1 MDGEKLRHRLFL
13 TTNEIDGAWNN
24 AKDMQIARYA
34 GSIVS
39 QATYFLSWRIWQ
51 GSIRRLLKHQGE
63 RRHERR

>member
-1 MDGEKLRHRLFL
+1 
-13 TTNEIDGAWNN
+13 
-24 AKDMQIARYA
+24 
-34 GSIVS
+34 VS